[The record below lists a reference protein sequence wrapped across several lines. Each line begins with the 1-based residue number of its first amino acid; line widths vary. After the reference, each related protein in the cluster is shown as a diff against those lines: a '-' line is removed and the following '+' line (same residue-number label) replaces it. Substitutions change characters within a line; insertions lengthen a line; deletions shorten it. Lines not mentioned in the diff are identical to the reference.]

1 MEATNT
7 PLPVIAENIP
17 EELKTLN
24 QWLVWRYQTRDGKP
38 TKIPFNA
45 KTGQFAKSNDPATWC
60 DFQTAIKAYQSGRYS
75 GIGFAFAEGDG
86 LFGVDLDHVI
96 DKQTG
101 EIEPWAIEIIGEF
114 RRTYIEV
121 SPSGTGLRIFG
132 KGKPER
138 CGKGTKEK
146 RIELYD
152 YTSPRYLT
160 VTGHRYV

>member
-1 MEATNT
+1 MSNRQSQLDLREAGYTQS
-7 PLPVIAENIP
+7 L
-17 EELKTLN
+17 LN
-24 QWLVWRYQTRDGKP
+24 ARTR
-38 TKIPFNA
+38 
-45 KTGQFAKSNDPATWC
+45 QFAKSNDPATWC
-60 DFQTAIKAYQSGRYS
+60 DFPTALKAYESGRYS

-96 DKQTG
+96 DQQTG
-101 EIEPWAIEIIGEF
+101 VIEAWAIEIIRQFQG
-114 RRTYIEV
+114 TYIEL

-146 RIELYD
+146 RNELYD

-160 VTGHRYV
+160 ETGHRYV